1 LAFGA
6 FGQSCHRRCR
16 LNNSRSHQCFSRR
29 AYLSEDLGLWKD
41 EQIEKLV
48 QINQF
53 IVSQHSVP
61 NSIGACREKQAV
73 LLLGMAIKTG
83 CHRGGWETVAPS
95 AIPFQDTDTMPVA
108 LDKSG
113 IEK

>member
-1 LAFGA
+1 
-6 FGQSCHRRCR
+6 
-16 LNNSRSHQCFSRR
+16 
-29 AYLSEDLGLWKD
+29 
-41 EQIEKLV
+41 V

-61 NSIGACREKQAV
+61 DSIGACRKKSSSAPWNGHKNWMPQRR
-73 LLLGMAIKTG
+73 M
-83 CHRGGWETVAPS
+83 ETVAPS
-95 AIPFQDTDTMPVA
+95 AIPFQDTDTIPVA